1 MPLEFIKSNK
11 GRDLLVVDGYTFRRD
26 KAVKR
31 KSYWKCSDYDKFK
44 CRSRCRTEGDDIV
57 KVSTHNHVPD
67 SAKVEVRR
75 AMTKVKAQAKAT
87 QEATHQI
94 VAATL
99 RDVSTAAAG
108 QLPPVRSM
116 KQTVR
121 RARRQDGVPLA
132 NPANLDDLEI
142 PDVYKKT
149 IKGDDFLKYDS
160 GSGPHRILIFTT
172 ANNLQLMSECPNWYA
187 DGTFKCT
194 PPLFNQLY
202 TIHAVQYSSVIP
214 AVFILMTD
222 RSTNSYIRVLMEL
235 NKLNTNLKPKSVMT
249 DFEQAALLA
258 FKTVYPDIEQRGCL
272 FHMGQC
278 IWKKLQ
284 SIGEIRQR
292 YVSDPEFALSIR
304 QILALAF
311 VPTVDVVSAFD
322 DLMES
327 AFFVENQDQIR
338 DLINYFEDNWIGRP
352 GRRGGRSAPLFA
364 HSLWNSF
371 DAVLQDLPKTN
382 NSVEGWHRGFSELIG
397 ANHPTIWKFIDAL
410 KTEQNMNEMKI
421 EQYIAGQLPNP
432 SRRVYKDTAER
443 IKNIVNDYTNRPLLD
458 YLRGIGHN
466 LSLQV

>member
-1 MPLEFIKSNK
+1 
-11 GRDLLVVDGYTFRRD
+11 
-26 KAVKR
+26 
-31 KSYWKCSDYDKFK
+31 
-44 CRSRCRTEGDDIV
+44 
-57 KVSTHNHVPD
+57 
-67 SAKVEVRR
+67 
-75 AMTKVKAQAKAT
+75 MTKVKQMAKVKAKAKTT

-94 VAATL
+94 VASTL
-99 RDVSTAAAG
+99 RDVSTAVAG
-108 QLPPVRSM
+108 QLPPIRSI

-132 NPANLDDLEI
+132 NPSNIDDLII

-149 IKGDDFLKYDS
+149 LKGDDFLKYDS
-160 GSGPHRILIFTT
+160 GSGPNRILIFTT
-172 ANNLQLMSECPNWYA
+172 SSNLQLMSDCPNWYA

-214 AVFILMTD
+214 TVFILMTD
-222 RSTNSYIRVLMEL
+222 RSTTSYIRVLMEL
-235 NKLNTNLKPKSVMT
+235 NKLQVTLKPKSVMT

-258 FKTVYPDIEQRGCL
+258 FKTVYPEIEQRGCL

-278 IWKKLQ
+278 IWKKIQ
-284 SIGEIRQR
+284 SGGEIRER
-292 YVSDPEFALSIR
+292 YISDPDFALSIR

-327 AFFVENQDQIR
+327 AFFVENEALVR

-352 GRRGGRSAPLFA
+352 ARRGGRSAPLFA
-364 HSLWNSF
+364 LALWNCF
-371 DAVLQDLPKTN
+371 DAALQDLPKTN

-410 KTEQNMNEMKI
+410 KTEQNVNEMKI
-421 EQYIAGQLPNP
+421 EQYISGQQPNP
-432 SRRVYKDTAER
+432 SRRVYRDTAER
-443 IKNIVNDYTNRPLLD
+443 IKSIVLDYTNRPVLD
-458 YLRGIGHN
+458 YLRGIAHN